1 MFQQHSVLESMILTI
16 MAKPTPS
23 LATLA
28 SELLG
33 KSVYVEW
40 PHLKEALVV
49 GVADCNVKLS
59 LISPLG
65 GYSNDNLKKEDV
77 KGALAAE
84 WNTLAK
90 QVKEM

>member
-1 MFQQHSVLESMILTI
+1 MILTI
-16 MAKPTPS
+16 VSKPTPS

-40 PHLKEALVV
+40 PHLKEALVIC
-49 GVADCNVKLS
+49 VADCNVKLS
-59 LISPLG
+59 LINPLG
-65 GYSNDNLKKEDV
+65 GYSHDNLKREDV

-84 WNTLAK
+84 WNAQIK
-90 QVKEM
+90 QIKEM

>member
-1 MFQQHSVLESMILTI
+1 MILSI
-16 MAKPTPS
+16 ILKPTPS
-23 LATLA
+23 LSTLA

-59 LISPLG
+59 LINPLVS
-65 GYSNDNLKKEDV
+65 YSHDNLKKEDV

-84 WNTLAK
+84 WTVLNK
-90 QVKEM
+90 QIKES

>member
-1 MFQQHSVLESMILTI
+1 MILSI
-16 MAKPTPS
+16 ILKPTPS
-23 LATLA
+23 LSTLA

-40 PHLKEALVV
+40 PHLKEALAV

-59 LISPLG
+59 LINPLG
-65 GYSNDNLKKEDV
+65 GYSHDNLKKEDV

-84 WNTLAK
+84 WTVLNK
-90 QVKEM
+90 QIKES